1 MPKPYSYDLRQKVI
15 QAIELD
21 GMSKTEAAQIFQISR
36 NTINLW
42 LQRKASTGDY
52 QALPNQPPGN
62 GHKITDWEKFQ
73 EFVEVNGGKTQAQMA
88 KLWPEE
94 ISERTISRA
103 LKKIGLTRKKKLTAI
118 KKEMKLNDKNLENRS
133 TSINQSQSSI

>member
-21 GMSKTEAAQIFQISR
+21 GMKKSEAAEIFQISR

-42 LQRKASTGDY
+42 LRRKAITGDY

-62 GHKITDWEKFQ
+62 NHKITDWEKFTQ
-73 EFVEVNGGKTQAQMA
+73 FVHNNGDKTQVKMA

-103 LKKIGLTRKKKLTAI
+103 LKKIGFTRKK
-118 KKEMKLNDKNLENRS
+118 NLRLS
-133 TSINQSQSSI
+133 RKR